1 MTLLLAADLDGG
13 GMTPLIVAGL
23 VALAV
28 ALVVAAIVVLRR
40 LRSRAPGAGD
50 GATAVGEAADR
61 VIGRLADRAAGA
73 ADVPAPSL
81 RDRLSRARTALTG
94 PLTSAL
100 ERTSVSEEAWTEV
113 TEALIR
119 ADVGLATSSEIVDSA
134 RARTGAAG
142 DDPAAA
148 KAALQAELRE
158 RLGGFDRSLARRGDG
173 ARPSVWLFVGVNGTG
188 KTTTIGKLAK
198 READAGSRVVLAAG
212 DTFRAAASDQLAMWA
227 ERSSAHIV
235 RGAAGADPASVVY
248 DAVESAA
255 ARGADLVL
263 ADTAG
268 RFHTEQNLMAELQK
282 VRRVADSGSGVVAE
296 TLLVLDATTGQ
307 NGLAQAQQFTE
318 AVDVTGVV
326 LTKLDGSAK
335 GGIVVAV
342 QAELGVPVKLVGVGE
357 GIADLVPFDTSEFV
371 DALFA

>member
-1 MTLLLAADLDGG
+1 MTLILVVAVVAALL
-13 GMTPLIVAGL
+13 VA
-23 VALAV
+23 ALAV
-28 ALVVAAIVVLRR
+28 VMVRR
-40 LRSRAPGAGD
+40 RRASDGSGARVS
-50 GATAVGEAADR
+50 AVGEVADR
-61 VIGRLADRAAGA
+61 VVGRVAGRVSDA
-73 ADVPAPSL
+73 TDGPAPSL
-81 RDRLSRARTALTG
+81 RERLSVARAALTG
-94 PLTSAL
+94 SLASAL
-100 ERTSVSEEAWTEV
+100 ERTSISEEAWTEV

-119 ADVGLATSSEIVDSA
+119 ADVGLATSSEIVE
-134 RARTGAAG
+134 
-142 DDPAAA
+142 AA
-148 KAALQAELRE
+148 KSRVEADGGEPREARAALQAELRE

-173 ARPSVWLFVGVNGTG
+173 ERPSVWLFVGVNGTG

-198 READAGSRVVLAAG
+198 RQADRGAQVVLAAG

-235 RGAAGADPASVVY
+235 QGAEGADPASVVY

-282 VRRVADSGSGVVAE
+282 VRRVADKGSGVVTE

-307 NGLAQAQQFTE
+307 NGLAQATQFTE

-342 QAELGVPVKLVGVGE
+342 QAELGVPIKLVGIGE
-357 GIADLVPFDTSEFV
+357 GIADLVPFDESEFV
-371 DALFA
+371 DALFT

>member
-1 MTLLLAADLDGG
+1 MTLEIIVGLVVLAAVL
-13 GMTPLIVAGL
+13 L
-23 VALAV
+23 
-28 ALVVAAIVVLRR
+28 VAAIVVLRR
-40 LRSRAPGAGD
+40 RRPPGPGAGD
-50 GATAVGEAADR
+50 GATAAGEAADR
-61 VIGRLADRAAGA
+61 VVGRLAGRAAGA
-73 ADVPAPSL
+73 ADGPGPSL
-81 RDRLSRARTALTG
+81 RDRLSKARAALTG
-94 PLTSAL
+94 PLTAL
-100 ERTSVSEEAWTEV
+100 ERTSVSQEAWTEV

-119 ADVGLATSSEIVDSA
+119 ADVGLAISSEIVEAARTRVDSA
-134 RARTGAAG
+134 GG
-142 DDPAAA
+142 DPTAA
-148 KAALQAELRE
+148 KAALQTELRE
-158 RLGGFDRSLARRGDG
+158 RLGGFDRSLARRSDG
-173 ARPSVWLFVGVNGTG
+173 ECPSVWLFVGVNGTG

-198 READAGSRVVLAAG
+198 READAGSGVVLAAG
-212 DTFRAAASDQLAMWA
+212 DTFRAAAADQLAMWA
-227 ERSSAHIV
+227 ERSSVHIV
-235 RGAAGADPASVVY
+235 RGSAGADPASVVY

-268 RFHTEQNLMAELQK
+268 RFHTEHNLMAELQK
-282 VRRVADSGSGVVAE
+282 VRRVAGKGSGVVTE

-307 NGLAQAQQFTE
+307 NGLAQARQFTD

-371 DALFA
+371 EALFA

>member
-1 MTLLLAADLDGG
+1 MTLE
-13 GMTPLIVAGL
+13 LILGL
-23 VALAV
+23 VALAAV
-28 ALVVAAIVVLRR
+28 LVVAAVVVLRR
-40 LRSRAPGAGD
+40 RRGPAVGALED
-50 GATAVGEAADR
+50 AKAVGEVADR
-61 VIGRLADRAAGA
+61 VVGRLAERAAGSTERSA
-73 ADVPAPSL
+73 VSL
-81 RDRLSRARTALTG
+81 RDRLSKARTALTG
-94 PLTSAL
+94 SLGSAL
-100 ERTSVSEEAWTEV
+100 ERASNSTEAWTEV

-119 ADVGLATSSEIVDSA
+119 ADVGLATSSEIVEA
-134 RARTGAAG
+134 ARTRVGSAG
-142 DDPAAA
+142 GDPTAA
-148 KAALQAELRE
+148 KAALQTELRE
-158 RLGGFDRSLARRGDG
+158 RLGGFDRSLARRSDG
-173 ARPSVWLFVGVNGTG
+173 ECPSVWLFVGVNGTG

-198 READAGSRVVLAAG
+198 READAGSGVVLAAG
-212 DTFRAAASDQLAMWA
+212 DTFRAAAADQLAMWA
-227 ERSSAHIV
+227 ERSSVHIV
-235 RGAAGADPASVVY
+235 RGSAGADPASVVY

-268 RFHTEQNLMAELQK
+268 RFHTEHNLMAELQK
-282 VRRVADSGSGVVAE
+282 VRRVADKGSGVVTE

-307 NGLAQAQQFTE
+307 NGLAQARQFTE

-342 QAELGVPVKLVGVGE
+342 QAVLGVPVKLVGVGE

>member
-1 MTLLLAADLDGG
+1 MTLEIIVGLVVLAAVL
-13 GMTPLIVAGL
+13 L
-23 VALAV
+23 
-28 ALVVAAIVVLRR
+28 VAAIVVLRR
-40 LRSRAPGAGD
+40 RRPPGPGAGD
-50 GATAVGEAADR
+50 GATAAGEAADR
-61 VIGRLADRAAGA
+61 VVGRLAGRAAGA
-73 ADVPAPSL
+73 ADGPGPSL
-81 RDRLSRARTALTG
+81 RDRLSKARAALTG
-94 PLTSAL
+94 PLTAL
-100 ERTSVSEEAWTEV
+100 ERTSVSQEAWTEV

-119 ADVGLATSSEIVDSA
+119 ADVGLAISSEIVEAARTRVDSA
-134 RARTGAAG
+134 GG
-142 DDPAAA
+142 DPTAA
-148 KAALQAELRE
+148 KAALQTELRE
-158 RLGGFDRSLARRGDG
+158 RLGGFDRSLARRSDG
-173 ARPSVWLFVGVNGTG
+173 ECPSVWLFVGVNGTG

-198 READAGSRVVLAAG
+198 READAGSGVVLAAG
-212 DTFRAAASDQLAMWA
+212 DTFRAAAADQLAMWA
-227 ERSSAHIV
+227 ERSSVHIV
-235 RGAAGADPASVVY
+235 RGSAGADPASVVY

-268 RFHTEQNLMAELQK
+268 RFHTEHNLMAELHK
-282 VRRVADSGSGVVAE
+282 VRRVAGKGSGVVTE

-307 NGLAQAQQFTE
+307 NGLAQARQFTD

-371 DALFA
+371 EALFA